1 MRRRERLGFKTKNG
15 GKKST
20 FKQKVNVLL
29 NVREYAED
37 AFAKA
42 EGRKTMRKNFQNF
55 FKWKIIIE
63 RAHWVSNNICGLF
76 H

>member
-1 MRRRERLGFKTKNG
+1 MYSSENDLRRRERLGFKTKDG

-29 NVREYAED
+29 NVREYSGD

-42 EGRKTMRKNFQNF
+42 ECRKTMK
-55 FKWKIIIE
+55 
-63 RAHWVSNNICGLF
+63 
-76 H
+76 